1 MSNVYT
7 ADFGATKF
15 QTTRRGVNATSPILK
30 NGVKV
35 ATLHDV
41 AERISTDVVF
51 VNTQERFAF
60 LEAAQSHGFTGS
72 EHFAISEFARHLL
85 DKASNAFLE
94 AVEPSKPKRKAKPLP
109 APTPEPQRT
118 VPEAGADFIREAFG
132 IETQFERQAYQPK
145 RKRLLFSSSGKVPS
159 FPELERICR
168 QFTAQRCQNVNT
180 SVFISE
186 TPVFHSSTWSIRELT
201 VSFDGHRV
209 VFTKYHNATDLHI
222 ELIDRSAVYEE

>member
-1 MSNVYT
+1 MSNVYIYT

-51 VNTQERFAF
+51 INTKERFAF

-132 IETQFERQAYQPK
+132 IETQFERQAYHPK
-145 RKRLLFSSSGKVPS
+145 RKRLLFSSVGKVPS

-180 SVFISE
+180 SVFV
-186 TPVFHSSTWSIRELT
+186 TPTWGARELT
-201 VSFDGHRV
+201 LSFEDHRV
-209 VFTKYHNATDLHI
+209 VFTKYDGLPDLHI